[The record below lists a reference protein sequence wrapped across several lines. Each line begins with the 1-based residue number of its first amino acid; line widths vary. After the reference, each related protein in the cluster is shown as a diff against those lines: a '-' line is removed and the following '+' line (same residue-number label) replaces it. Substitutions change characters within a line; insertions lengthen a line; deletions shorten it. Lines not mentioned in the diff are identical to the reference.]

1 MRAKLNQAEIK
12 SIRALENR
20 LCRLAEKIEE
30 NDVPLNYG
38 NGTASTQLNCAIAAL
53 ETILQEY

>member
-1 MRAKLNQAEIK
+1 MRTKLNKEEIK
-12 SIRALENR
+12 AIEAMQRR
-20 LCRLAEKIEE
+20 LCRLAEKVEE